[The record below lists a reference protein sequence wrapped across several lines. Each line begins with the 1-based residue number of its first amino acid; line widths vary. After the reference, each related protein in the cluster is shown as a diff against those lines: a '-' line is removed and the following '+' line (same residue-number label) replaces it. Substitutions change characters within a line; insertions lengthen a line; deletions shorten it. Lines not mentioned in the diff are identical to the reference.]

1 MFTVVV
7 DSPSTSRSP
16 PSASL
21 ESDFGGKFKSFCGSS
36 SGIGISLNFSRPS
49 FFPLSMTTA
58 CGKFGFGGNSGFG
71 GAGLWKRGFG
81 AVGGQGGNLGFGFMG
96 GS

>member
-1 MFTVVV
+1 
-7 DSPSTSRSP
+7 
-16 PSASL
+16 
-21 ESDFGGKFKSFCGSS
+21 
-36 SGIGISLNFSRPS
+36 
-49 FFPLSMTTA
+49 MTTA